1 MNEKPIDYFI
11 DHTVG
16 TVQVN
21 RPKSLNALNW
31 EAQEQFAA
39 AVEQAHSD
47 HANGTLRALIITGT
61 GDRAF
66 VAGGDIKEHV
76 GHLDV
81 ATARRL
87 NRIMG
92 NALHRLTELS
102 CPTVAAINGDAYGG
116 GCEIITACDLRY
128 MVDTARLHF
137 VQVKVG
143 LTTGWGG
150 TARLVR
156 LIGQSRALE
165 ILLTGR
171 VLTSEEAHRV
181 GLIHREVPHNQDLLT
196 VVRAELATLL
206 TLPNQAQAALK
217 QLVYASY
224 GLPLE
229 QAYALEST
237 LFEQQW
243 PHADHIEAVA
253 AFVEKR
259 KPRFNHSTQGA

>member
-1 MNEKPIDYFI
+1 MSSEQILYATKAGI
-11 DHTVG
+11 G
-16 TVQVN
+16 TLQVN

-39 AVEQAHSD
+39 TIEQAHTD
-47 HANGTLRALIITGT
+47 YTRGELHALIITGT

-66 VAGGDIKEHV
+66 VAGGDIKEHI
-76 GHLDV
+76 GQLDIK
-81 ATARRL
+81 TAQRL

-92 NALHRLTELS
+92 DALHRLTQLP

-165 ILLTGR
+165 ILLSGR
-171 VLTSEEAHRV
+171 NLTSEEAHHI
-181 GLIHREVPHNQDLLT
+181 GLIHREVPHNQDLQA
-196 VVRAELATLL
+196 VVRADLDKLLA
-206 TLPNQAQAALK
+206 LPNQAQSALK
-217 QLVYASY
+217 QLVYRSY
-224 GLPLE
+224 GMPLE
-229 QAYALEST
+229 EAYALESV
-237 LFEQQW
+237 LFEQLW
-243 PHADHIEAVA
+243 PHPDHIEAIS
-253 AFVEKR
+253 AFSEKR
-259 KPRFNHSTQGA
+259 KPRFNHFDASA

>member
-1 MNEKPIDYFI
+1 MDSKHIIYTIEDSIGI
-11 DHTVG
+11 LR
-16 TVQVN
+16 VN
-21 RPKSLNALNW
+21 RPNSLNALNW
-31 EAQEQFAA
+31 DAQEQFALA
-39 AVEQAHSD
+39 IEQAHTD
-47 HANGTLRALIITGT
+47 HTNGDLRALIITGT
-61 GDRAF
+61 GDRVF
-66 VAGGDIKEHV
+66 VAGGDIKEHI

-81 ATARRL
+81 ETARRL

-92 NALHRLTELS
+92 NALPRLTQLP

-150 TARLVR
+150 AARLVR

-165 ILLTGR
+165 ILLSGR
-171 VLTSEEAHRV
+171 NLTSEEAYQI

-196 VVRAELATLL
+196 VIHSDLEKLLA
-206 TLPNQAQAALK
+206 LPNQAQAALK
-217 QLVYASY
+217 QLVYSSY
-224 GLPLE
+224 GLALE
-229 QAYALEST
+229 EAYALEAT

-243 PHADHIEAVA
+243 PHPDHAEAMT

-259 KPRFNHSTQGA
+259 KPRFNQQNDGA

>member
-1 MNEKPIDYFI
+1 MSTKHIIYAIEADIGI
-11 DHTVG
+11 LR
-16 TVQVN
+16 VN

-39 AVEQAHSD
+39 AVEQAHLN
-47 HANGTLRALIITGT
+47 HANGDLRALIVTGT
-61 GDRAF
+61 GDRVF
-66 VAGGDIKEHV
+66 VAGGDIKEHI

-81 ATARRL
+81 ETARRL

-92 NALHRLTELS
+92 HALHRLTQLP

-165 ILLTGR
+165 ILLSGR
-171 VLTSEEAHRV
+171 KLTSEEAHHI

-196 VVRAELATLL
+196 VIRQELETLL

-217 QLVYASY
+217 QLVYESV
-224 GLPLE
+224 GLPLAD
-229 QAYALEST
+229 AYALEAA

-243 PHADHIEAVA
+243 PHPDHVEAMA

-259 KPRFNHSTQGA
+259 KPKFNQKS